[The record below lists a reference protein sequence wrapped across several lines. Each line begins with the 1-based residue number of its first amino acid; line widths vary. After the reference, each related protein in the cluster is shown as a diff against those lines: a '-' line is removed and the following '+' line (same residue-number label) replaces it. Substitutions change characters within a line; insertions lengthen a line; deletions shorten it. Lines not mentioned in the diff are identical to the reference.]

1 MSIKHDQL
9 KNKKSAELFH
19 FDLFGLRNRK
29 YKFLSSSSLNSIDF
43 KKVEPVKPL
52 YFFKEI
58 NSDIHDKYNA
68 FLFIR
73 DLFIEDSMGFV
84 SANDSFNISFTNKE
98 SRMKIQDIIEME
110 ESEWRS
116 KYNRK
121 KDARDWTYNTARLDA
136 IGSNTPDKFTEIS
149 YRPFDLRNSLYTGNS
164 RGVYS
169 SPQKKIANH
178 IIGKNNI
185 YLISVRLGRNINFHN
200 YFLTKNITDKNI
212 ISSLDNANIFP
223 LYLYPDSDS
232 QLSLDSKV
240 TRTPNLD
247 MKIVAEIAKGL
258 GLKFVPEPFDYAQ
271 GPIQSS
277 FAPIDLLDYI
287 YALLHSPT
295 YRETYK
301 EFLKIDFPRVPY
313 PDDVEKFW
321 KLVQLGGELRAL
333 HLMESPSLND
343 YITEYPIGGDNEVEK
358 PRFVEDD
365 NFSKV
370 SNFGKVGSLG
380 RVYINSEQYFDKV
393 PEVAWNF
400 YIGGYQPA
408 QKWLKDR
415 KGRTLEFED
424 ILHYQNII
432 KALVE
437 TERVM
442 GEIDGV
448 NIASYE

>member
-1 MSIKHDQL
+1 
-9 KNKKSAELFH
+9 
-19 FDLFGLRNRK
+19 
-29 YKFLSSSSLNSIDF
+29 
-43 KKVEPVKPL
+43 
-52 YFFKEI
+52 
-58 NSDIHDKYNA
+58 
-68 FLFIR
+68 
-73 DLFIEDSMGFV
+73 
-84 SANDSFNISFTNKE
+84 
-98 SRMKIQDIIEME
+98 
-110 ESEWRS
+110 
-116 KYNRK
+116 
-121 KDARDWTYNTARLDA
+121 
-136 IGSNTPDKFTEIS
+136 
-149 YRPFDLRNSLYTGNS
+149 
-164 RGVYS
+164 
-169 SPQKKIANH
+169 
-178 IIGKNNI
+178 
-185 YLISVRLGRNINFHN
+185 
-200 YFLTKNITDKNI
+200 LTKNITDKNI

-232 QLSLDSKV
+232 QLSIDSKV

-247 MKIVAEIAKGL
+247 MKIVAEIEKGL